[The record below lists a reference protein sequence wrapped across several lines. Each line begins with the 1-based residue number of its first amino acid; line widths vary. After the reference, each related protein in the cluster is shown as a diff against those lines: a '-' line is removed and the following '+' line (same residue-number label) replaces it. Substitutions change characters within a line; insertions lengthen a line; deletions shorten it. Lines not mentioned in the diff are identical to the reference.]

1 MTHRRKPEIFQV
13 VFYGDE
19 FSMNPLDIN
28 IMLESHMPDG
38 LIHQKRI
45 VDNLEKFI
53 LLKPEESR
61 MIAKSISCR
70 LVEHIQAHLEL
81 KIAEI
86 IQEKISHKVPF

>member
-28 IMLESHMPDG
+28 MMLESHMPDG

-45 VDNLEKFI
+45 VDNLEKYI
-53 LLKPEESR
+53 LLKPEDSR

-70 LVEHIQAHLEL
+70 LVEHIQGHLEL

-86 IQEKISHKVPF
+86 ILEKILHKVPF